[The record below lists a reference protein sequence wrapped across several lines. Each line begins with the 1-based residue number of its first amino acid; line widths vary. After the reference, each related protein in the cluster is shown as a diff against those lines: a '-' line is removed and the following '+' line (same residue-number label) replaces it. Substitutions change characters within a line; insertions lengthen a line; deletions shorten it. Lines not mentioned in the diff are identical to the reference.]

1 MSPLKV
7 SEAQLFYATVL
18 NRLTLFGFAV
28 LVVAF
33 FIYVLG
39 ILSPYVPMGD
49 VLQYWTQSSHHYL
62 QSANIQPGWAW
73 VSKIGYGD
81 FLVYIP
87 ITILAG
93 ATIVCYAGV
102 VFKFLKE
109 KETILVVIAV
119 LEIVVLLAAASGLL
133 KAGGH

>member
-1 MSPLKV
+1 MSPLKA

-18 NRLTLFGFAV
+18 NRLTLIGFAV

-33 FIYVLG
+33 FIYILG
-39 ILSPYVPMGD
+39 ILSPYVPMREI
-49 VLQYWTQSSHHYL
+49 LQYWTNSSHHYM

-73 VSKIGYGD
+73 LSKLGYGD
-81 FLVYIP
+81 FLVYVP
-87 ITILAG
+87 IVMLAG
-93 ATIVCYAGV
+93 TTIVCYVGV
-102 VFKFLKE
+102 VFKFLKT
-109 KETILVVIAV
+109 KENVLVAIAI